1 MKNIY
6 KIKDWFLNWD
16 NFRKVYLFLCL
27 IYFMPSSFDIEQYPL
42 WICFFWGSLIIAVD
56 FFTKREMFKSKYWY
70 ILVLMSL
77 VYLLSVVVNHEYQL
91 IRGAYNWVYL
101 VTSFFVIYPIN
112 TKQSNEEVK
121 KNMTQFN
128 NILIYTVLFA
138 GLVSILMFVFNISY
152 IIPSGDVHAR
162 QGFFTSRLF
171 GVYTS
176 PNIGSIFGFLSI
188 ILSALNTLIKK
199 GVWYKF
205 SKLYVI
211 NLIVQF
217 LFFVLASSRGT
228 EVTIL
233 VFSLLS
239 ILFIVVPYFNQ
250 KYKSKIKVYFRT
262 LLIFFAFF
270 VVSFGVI
277 GILKEG
283 LSYVPG
289 IVQQGLNEIGI
300 SETKTSE
307 ENSGKNEL
315 GKKDP
320 INKVVIEHSIEEDAE
335 VSSGRFTIWTAA
347 LNVVKQFPVL
357 GTADP
362 YFYRGE
368 VEHNTQID
376 ESKLSAMDISELKRS
391 HGNMHN
397 VYVQTLITTGAL
409 GFIVIA
415 VFIILHLK
423 DNITYLFKYK
433 EVTIGYQIVAIM
445 FFLIIALFAEDLVE
459 SHILFKVKDVVG
471 IVFWYYL
478 GLLQHFRKEKIF
490 SNGVIEK

>member
-6 KIKDWFLNWD
+6 KIKDWLLSWD
-16 NFRKVYLFLCL
+16 NFRKIYLFLCL
-27 IYFMPSSFDIEQYPL
+27 IYFMPSSFDVEQYPL
-42 WICFFWGSLIIAVD
+42 WICFFWGSMIIAVD
-56 FFTKREMFKSKYWY
+56 FFTKREMFKSKYSY
-70 ILVLMSL
+70 ILVLMAL
-77 VYLLSVVVNHEYQL
+77 VYFLSIVVNYEHQL

-128 NILIYTVLFA
+128 NILIYTVFIA
-138 GLVSILMFVFNISY
+138 GLISILMFVFNISY

-176 PNIGSIFGFLSI
+176 PNIGSIFGFLSVV
-188 ILSALNTLIKK
+188 LSVLNNLIKR
-199 GVWYKF
+199 GSWYKF
-205 SKLYVI
+205 SKLYIANV
-211 NLIVQF
+211 IVQF
-217 LFFVLASSRGT
+217 LFFILASSRGT

-233 VFSLLS
+233 AFSLLAV
-239 ILFIVVPYFNQ
+239 LFIVMPYFHQ
-250 KYKSKIKVYFRT
+250 KYKSKTKAYFKT
-262 LLIFFAFF
+262 LLVFFSFF
-270 VVSFGVI
+270 VVSFGVV
-277 GILKEG
+277 GVLKEG

-289 IVQQGLNEIGI
+289 LVQQGLSEIGI
-300 SETKTSE
+300 SEPQVPE
-307 ENSGKNEL
+307 EELEEDTTDKKN
-315 GKKDP
+315 P

-347 LNVVKQFPVL
+347 LDVVKQSPML
-357 GTADP
+357 GTTDA
-362 YFYRGE
+362 YFYRDNA
-368 VEHNTQID
+368 EHNTQID
-376 ESKLSAMDISELKRS
+376 ESKLSDVDISELKRS

-397 VYVQTLITTGAL
+397 VYIQTLVMTGIL
-409 GFIVIA
+409 GFAVLS

-423 DNITYLFKYK
+423 DNILYLFKYK
-433 EVTIGYQIVAIM
+433 KITVDYQIVAIV
-445 FFLIIALFAEDLVE
+445 FFLILALFVEDLVE
-459 SHILFKVKDVVG
+459 SHIVFKVKDVVG

-478 GLLQHFRKEKIF
+478 GLLQHFRKEKTF